1 MILIKLILILIIGIL
16 ICQVL
21 SNIAE
26 NYYQKMEEK

>member
-1 MILIKLILILIIGIL
+1 MILINFILILIACIL
-16 ICQVL
+16 ISQVL